1 LTALDDDT
9 PELSLVLACYN
20 EAEHLPESVRQIRE
34 TLRGMGLRYE
44 LIFIDDCSRD
54 GTPRLIEALCSG
66 ESDARC
72 VMHTENVGRG
82 GTVSEGFR
90 LARGRIVGYID
101 VDLEVHCSFIPL
113 MLAAIGDGND
123 GANAYRQYDV
133 GLAPAGIMRH
143 VLSRG
148 YRLLFRA
155 TFDVPFRD
163 TEAGF
168 KFFLRARILPILDL
182 THDRGWFWDTEVMVL
197 AHLAGLRVT
206 EVPVRF
212 VRRSDKTSTVRVFR
226 DTGRHLV
233 AALGLRRRL
242 RAEPPRFAP

>member
-101 VDLEVHCSFIPL
+101 VDLEVPRTASW
-113 MLAAIGDGND
+113 
-123 GANAYRQYDV
+123 RW
-133 GLAPAGIMRH
+133 PATA
-143 VLSRG
+143 SR
-148 YRLLFRA
+148 
-155 TFDVPFRD
+155 DS
-163 TEAGF
+163 
-168 KFFLRARILPILDL
+168 AR
-182 THDRGWFWDTEVMVL
+182 R
-197 AHLAGLRVT
+197 
-206 EVPVRF
+206 
-212 VRRSDKTSTVRVFR
+212 
-226 DTGRHLV
+226 
-233 AALGLRRRL
+233 
-242 RAEPPRFAP
+242 PPRSACRSRSRSSPRSRDF